1 MLLTNLPKN
10 VVEKPRSY
18 ADLVECVTKYE
29 SYNDGRI
36 FPINTEKALFQMQ
49 SKLANGA
56 QLRLI
61 REDDKIVAWIMYA
74 MEVMDLNGQKA
85 VRQLFYYSNA
95 SPIRAV
101 KYAILLHEC
110 MLEWGRKKY
119 ASIGVSTCSHED
131 TEFKLCKILARAG
144 WEQQGYLAY
153 KHL

>member
-1 MLLTNLPKN
+1 MLSNGKASP
-10 VVEKPRSY
+10 VIEKPKSF
-18 ADLVECVTKYE
+18 ADLSECVRKYE
-29 SYNDGRI
+29 DYNDGRI

-49 SKLANGA
+49 SRLANGA

-61 REDDKIVAWIMYA
+61 KEDGKIVAWIMYA
-74 MEVMDLNGQKA
+74 LEIMDLNGQRA
-85 VRQLFYYSNA
+85 VRQLFYYSHT

-101 KYAILLHEC
+101 KYAILLHEE

-131 TEFKLCKILARAG
+131 IEFKLCKILARAG
-144 WEQQGYLAY
+144 WQQQGYLAY